1 MLLQE
6 GLQLA
11 AEMRG
16 EALVFER
23 CGCVIDETCEQFPKS
38 GSYSWRPKY
47 QVLQHNLH
55 PSRGYNFENDLCE
68 LVSSEGAV
76 ACMASCKF
84 QFSLEGHIQFSYPLP
99 LWLLGPG
106 F

>member
-6 GLQLA
+6 GLQLT

-38 GSYSWRPKY
+38 GSYIWCPKY
-47 QVLQHNLH
+47 QILQHNLH
-55 PSRGYNFENDLCE
+55 PSGGHNFENNPSE
-68 LVSSEGAV
+68 LVSSEDAV
-76 ACMASCKF
+76 ACMASCKS

-99 LWLLGPG
+99 L
-106 F
+106 